1 MSCGKG
7 KILLKYAVLANIRVF
22 KIIALL
28 MSDNSLGDS
37 LCMWFCIFVRVNCQF
52 INVACFKPSQN
63 NIPKFFIVSY
73 CSFIVMCGK
82 RSCKSVIWSV
92 LIGSILAFSTF
103 TVAPDALFSFWK
115 KDITFSADFCS
126 FIGKSEPSA
135 YFEVLLV
142 LRNWE
147 FLFLLWCRRDLYWL

>member
-1 MSCGKG
+1 MSRVKG
-7 KILLKYAVLANIRVF
+7 QMLLKYAVLANIRVF
-22 KIIALL
+22 KIIALP

-52 INVACFKPSQN
+52 INAACLKPSQN
-63 NIPKFFIVSY
+63 NIPQFFIVTY

-103 TVAPDALFSFWK
+103 TVAPDALLSFWK
-115 KDITFSADFCS
+115 KGINFSADFC
-126 FIGKSEPSA
+126 FFKVKSEPSA
-135 YFEVLLV
+135 YCDIFIG
-142 LRNWE
+142 
-147 FLFLLWCRRDLYWL
+147 FT